1 MSESI
6 NIYSK
11 DSGLSNDEGRMTFTE
26 HLAELRVRII
36 RAGIAVI
43 VGFIVC
49 YIFSN
54 QIFFLIARP
63 LRPQQGAAVME
74 SGQGGSMQ
82 APAPAAPDTA
92 APTGPPPAIW
102 VTQNPAEA
110 FWVKLKLSAYAGI
123 IVTLPF
129 VVYQLCA
136 FVFPGLKPRE
146 RKMVRF
152 LLAGCAG
159 FAVFGVLV
167 AYFGVFPFFLPYL
180 VQWVPEG
187 VQQQFR
193 MNETVSLILMFLL
206 GFAVSF
212 QFPMAVLVLVYLGL
226 LSPATL
232 KRYRRIAIVVMSI
245 VAAVLTPPD
254 PISMMMMLTPM
265 LILYEASIWMSYMVV
280 RRRRQEAA
288 SPGSGRSG

>member
-1 MSESI
+1 
-6 NIYSK
+6 
-11 DSGLSNDEGRMTFTE
+11 LSNEEARMTFTE
-26 HLAELRVRII
+26 HLAELRLRII

-43 VGFIVC
+43 VGFIIC
-49 YIFSN
+49 YIFSDP
-54 QIFFLIARP
+54 IFFLLAHP
-63 LRPQQGAAVME
+63 LRPQKTAAVTE
-74 SGQGGSMQ
+74 GAQSASTQEPTPT
-82 APAPAAPDTA
+82 APDAAAPKR
-92 APTGPPPAIW
+92 PPPAIW

-129 VVYQLCA
+129 IVYQLCA
-136 FVFPGLKPRE
+136 FVFPGLKPGE

-167 AYFGVFPFFLPYL
+167 AYVGVFPFFLPYL

-226 LSPATL
+226 LSPGTL

-265 LILYEASIWMSYMVV
+265 LILYEASIWMSYIVV
-280 RRRRQEAA
+280 RRRRQEEA
-288 SPGSGRSG
+288 PTETPHSG